1 MSSPCQWMEV
11 LAFSLLVTRTMASSP
26 SLKRKV
32 GPGTLPL
39 MAITLSLRPG
49 TTCMAVRS
57 TTRS

>member
-1 MSSPCQWMEV
+1 MEV
-11 LAFSLLVTRTMASSP
+11 LAFSLLVTRTTASSP
-26 SLKRKV
+26 SLNRRV

-49 TTCMAVRS
+49 TICLCWRS